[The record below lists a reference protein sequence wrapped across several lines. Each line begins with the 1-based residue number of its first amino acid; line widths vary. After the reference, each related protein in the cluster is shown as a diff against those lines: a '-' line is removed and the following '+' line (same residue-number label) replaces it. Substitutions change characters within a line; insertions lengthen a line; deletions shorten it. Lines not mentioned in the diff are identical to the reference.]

1 MRVRN
6 EARLEKLLDYILAE
20 QVRCGKSPTY
30 RKIMKECGYTS
41 IGTVAADV
49 AILKDRGLLE
59 AGSGG
64 WEPIRMPENLAPGK
78 SHITPLVG
86 SVHCGPLTEAI
97 EDIQMTVALP
107 DEIFGKG
114 DHFLLRAEGESMIDR
129 GIFAGDLLVVRRQD
143 TACLGETVLA
153 MTAEG
158 EATCKIYA
166 QKGGKPYL
174 KAANEKATKEDGSP
188 YYDIYP
194 EGEWQILGVVDFVIH
209 AL

>member
-1 MRVRN
+1 M
-6 EARLEKLLDYILAE
+6 
-20 QVRCGKSPTY
+20 
-30 RKIMKECGYTS
+30 
-41 IGTVAADV
+41 
-49 AILKDRGLLE
+49 E
-59 AGSGG
+59 AGSGT
-64 WEPIRMPENLAPGK
+64 WEPIRVPENLAPK
-78 SHITPLVG
+78 NYHNAALVG

-97 EDIQMTVALP
+97 EDIQMTVVLP

-143 TACLGETVLA
+143 TARFGEIILA

-158 EATCKIYA
+158 ETTCKIYA
-166 QKGGKPYL
+166 RKGGKPYL

-194 EGEWQILGVVDFVIH
+194 EGEWQILGVVDHVIH
-209 AL
+209 TP